1 MGPELYEHPRLKKLL
16 PPERRKRLAHFYA
29 RHGGRCVFVGRFL
42 SMLRGAVFIM
52 AAVQGMRLRHFLL
65 WDGLALC
72 LSAPVVVALG
82 YAFSHSVDAVA
93 KGAARAEH
101 LLVLATTSALLAV
114 GACAGCAR
122 GAWPSVR
129 GDVRKPNTPKTENP
143 RCPRGTPG
151 VSQKESGSD
160 LLSRAVSREVPS
172 ALEGLTSV
180 FGMGTGGTPPT

>member
-1 MGPELYEHPRLKKLL
+1 MTYPSPGEGKAL
-16 PPERRKRLAHFYA
+16 PAGKSLEDHR
-29 RHGGRCVFVGRFL
+29 GRGTHVLF
-42 SMLRGAVFIM
+42 
-52 AAVQGMRLRHFLL
+52 
-65 WDGLALC
+65 
-72 LSAPVVVALG
+72 
-82 YAFSHSVDAVA
+82 DAVA
-93 KGAARAEH
+93 DHGAARAEH
-101 LLVLATTSALLAV
+101 LLVLATTAALLTV
-114 GACAGCAR
+114 GAAGCAR
-122 GAWPSVR
+122 GAWPNAR